1 MMFIPTRK
9 FFKPFNAAL
18 AALLLACAAPAW
30 AEDIEAQF
38 RQANAAYQAGNY
50 QQAFHL
56 MQPLAQQGI
65 IVSAQHNLGLLYF
78 HGRGV
83 AQNYQQAAAWFQKAA
98 DQGYADSQF
107 NLGIMS
113 AEGLGMMQNYQQ
125 ALAWYRKAANQGD
138 ADAQF
143 YLGLMYRIGEG
154 VKRNYQQA
162 LAWYRK
168 AADQGQADAQN
179 ELGIMYAAGE
189 GVAKNDQQAI
199 EWFNKVLAQP
209 DTPQNAQAKDSATA
223 QMAFAVLRKPLILQK
238 RLNSKN
244 VPR

>member
-1 MMFIPTRK
+1 
-9 FFKPFNAAL
+9 
-18 AALLLACAAPAW
+18 
-30 AEDIEAQF
+30 
-38 RQANAAYQAGNY
+38 
-50 QQAFHL
+50 
-56 MQPLAQQGI
+56 
-65 IVSAQHNLGLLYF
+65 
-78 HGRGV
+78 
-83 AQNYQQAAAWFQKAA
+83 
-98 DQGYADSQF
+98 
-107 NLGIMS
+107 
-113 AEGLGMMQNYQQ
+113 
-125 ALAWYRKAANQGD
+125 
-138 ADAQF
+138 
-143 YLGLMYRIGEG
+143 MYRIGEG